1 MTVLRASAWLAAAGL
16 LLAGAPALSSDAW
29 AQAGPPVRLT
39 PPRLIE
45 EAPAPVPPP
54 AAAEPAAPAETPA
67 APLIE
72 VSRPPP
78 IAVDSVGLFDAA
90 QAGLPHGPVW
100 DSSRRD
106 VAERLIALLPRAN
119 GSMPARDLTKR
130 LLGVSGRPPAEAP
143 AGEAAADAPARS
155 RSWVGL
161 RAATLLSLGDSEAA
175 ANLARL
181 VPSRLEDDDL
191 ARVLLDAALAAY
203 DNSGACAL
211 VRSRVERLNDA
222 YWQKTLLFCQ
232 ALANEHGRAQLGLS
246 MLREQNL
253 PDDPAFARLLAALGG
268 DTRSPSG
275 PLPEATPLHLAMLRA
290 ARQNVPAE
298 LASGSDPLLLRMIAT
313 TPNAAAEPRL
323 IAAERA
329 EAFGSLSAE
338 ALAQLYDSVAFTPE
352 QLANALSFAQGDR
365 GPRGRAVMVRAAKAQ
380 TVGLARAEALQRS
393 WKLARERGGYA
404 TAVRVSLPLLLE
416 TPPSSELSFFAGD
429 AVRALLLAG
438 KLEDARRWRT
448 LIRAEAMAGNEAAV
462 TAEALVWPLLWLAD
476 ADERKTDKTPLATR
490 FAAWRQ
496 AQEKTDAAALRGR
509 AALLATLI
517 VSSGERPDPA
527 IITALLPSTLA
538 RENTPMP
545 NLGLWLGVGAA
556 LESGR
561 VAETALFTL
570 DMLGAEGA
578 AGAAPH
584 TVALVLDALRAAGL
598 DADARALAVEAAVAA
613 GL

>member
-1 MTVLRASAWLAAAGL
+1 MTALRASAWLAAGL
-16 LLAGAPALSSDAW
+16 LLASAPAW

-45 EAPAPVPPP
+45 EAPTPQPP
-54 AAAEPAAPAETPA
+54 AASEPAAPATEAPA

-72 VSRPPP
+72 VGRPAP
-78 IAVDSVGLFDAA
+78 IAVDSVGLFEAA

-106 VAERLIALLPRAN
+106 TVERLIALLPRAN
-119 GSMPARDLTKR
+119 GSMPARDLAKR
-130 LLGVSGRPPAEAP
+130 LLSVTGRPPADPPAGEGAAEAP
-143 AGEAAADAPARS
+143 AKA

-161 RAATLLSLGDSEAA
+161 RAATLLALGDSEAA

-191 ARVLLDAALAAY
+191 ARVLLDATLGAY
-203 DNSGACAL
+203 DNSGTCTL
-211 VRSRVERLNDA
+211 IRSRIDRLNDA
-222 YWQKTLLFCQ
+222 YWQKAFIFCQ
-232 ALANEHGRAQLGLS
+232 ALANEHGRAQLGLT
-246 MLREQNL
+246 MLREQNV
-253 PDDPAFARLLAALGG
+253 PDDPAFARLLAALAG
-268 DTRSPSG
+268 DTRAATG
-275 PLPEATPLHLAMLRA
+275 PVPEATPLHLAMLRA
-290 ARQNVPAE
+290 ARQNVPPE
-298 LASGSDPLLLRMIAT
+298 LATSSDPLLLRMIAT

-329 EAFGSLSAE
+329 EAFGSLSSE

-352 QLANALSFAQGDR
+352 QLANALTFAQGDR
-365 GPRGRAVMVRAAKAQ
+365 GPRGRAVMYRAAKAQ
-380 TVGLARAEALQRS
+380 TSGLARAEALQRS

-404 TAVRVSLPLLLE
+404 TAVRVALPLLLE
-416 TPPSSELSFFAGD
+416 MPPASELSFFAAD
-429 AVRALLLAG
+429 AVRALLFTG
-438 KLEDARRWRT
+438 KIEEARRWRT
-448 LIRAEAMAGNEAAV
+448 LVKAEAMAGNEAA
-462 TAEALVWPLLWLAD
+462 TASEALVWPLLWLAD
-476 ADERKTDKTPLATR
+476 AEERKNDKTPLATR

-496 AQEKTDAAALRGR
+496 AQEKVDAAAQRGR
-509 AALLATLI
+509 SALLATLI

-527 IITALLPSTLA
+527 IINALLPSTLT
-538 RENTPMP
+538 REPAPMP

-561 VAETALFTL
+561 VAETALFAI
-570 DMLGAEGA
+570 DMLGPEGA
-578 AGAAPH
+578 AGASPH

-598 DADARALAVEAAVAA
+598 DADARALAIEAAIAA

>member
-1 MTVLRASAWLAAAGL
+1 MTASHASAILAAAGL
-16 LLAGAPALSSDAW
+16 LLAGAPAW
-29 AQAGPPVRLT
+29 GQAGPPLRLT
-39 PPRLIE
+39 PPRIVE
-45 EAPAPVPPP
+45 EAPAPQPP
-54 AAAEPAAPAETPA
+54 AAEPTRPAETPT

-78 IAVDSVGLFDAA
+78 IATDSVGLFEAA

-106 VAERLIALLPRAN
+106 TVEKLIALLPRAN
-119 GSMPARDLTKR
+119 VSMPARDLAKR
-130 LLGVSGRPPAEAP
+130 LLSVTGRPPAEAP
-143 AGEAAADAPARS
+143 KAEPAPENPPKP

-161 RAATLLSLGDSEAA
+161 RAATLLAFGDSEAA

-181 VPSRLEDDDL
+181 VPSRMEDDDL
-191 ARVLLDAALAAY
+191 ARVMLDAALAAY
-203 DNSGACAL
+203 DNSGACTL
-211 VRSRVERLNDA
+211 VRSRMDRLNDA
-222 YWQKTLLFCQ
+222 YWQKALIFCQ
-232 ALANEHGRAQLGLS
+232 ALANEHGRAQLGLT
-246 MLREQNL
+246 MLREQNV

-268 DTRSPSG
+268 DTRSAAS
-275 PLPEATPLHLAMLRA
+275 PLPEPTPLHLAMLRA

-298 LASGSDPLLLRMIAT
+298 LASSSDPLLLRMIAT
-313 TPNAAAEPRL
+313 TPNVTADPRL

-329 EAFGSLSAE
+329 EAFGALSSE

-352 QLANALSFAQGDR
+352 QLSNALTFAQGDR
-365 GPRGRAVMVRAAKAQ
+365 GPRGRAVMYRAAKAQ
-380 TVGLARAEALQRS
+380 SVGVARAEALQRS

-404 TAVRVSLPLLLE
+404 TAVRVSLPLLVE
-416 TPPSSELSFFAGD
+416 MQPSQELAFFAGD
-429 AVRALLLAG
+429 AVRALLFAG
-438 KLEDARRWRT
+438 KLEDARRWNT
-448 LIRAEAMAGNEAAV
+448 LIRAEAMAGNPPALIS
-462 TAEALVWPLLWLAD
+462 EALVWPLLWLAD
-476 ADERKTDKTPLATR
+476 PEERKNDKVPLATR
-490 FAAWRQ
+490 FAAWHQ
-496 AQEKTDAAALRGR
+496 AQEKADAAAFRGR

-527 IITALLPSTLA
+527 MINALLPAALSRDPA
-538 RENTPMP
+538 PMP
-545 NLGLWLGVGAA
+545 NLGLWLGTGAA

-570 DMLGAEGA
+570 DMLGPEGA

-598 DADARALAVEAAVAA
+598 DADARTLAIEAAVAA